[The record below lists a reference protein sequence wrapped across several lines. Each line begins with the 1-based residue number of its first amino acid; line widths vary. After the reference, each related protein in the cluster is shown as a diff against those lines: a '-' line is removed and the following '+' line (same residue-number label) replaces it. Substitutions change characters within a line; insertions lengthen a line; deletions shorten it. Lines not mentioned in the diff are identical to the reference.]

1 MAELRLNNVTKV
13 FDQNVYA
20 VRDITFEVRDREFAV
35 LLGPSGCG
43 KTTILRLIAGLE
55 ESTAG
60 EILIDNARVNDV
72 PPSRRDIAMVFQ
84 NYALYPHMTVFDNL
98 AFGLR
103 MRRYPTTDIKNRVHE
118 AAVILGIAELMQRK
132 PRQLSGGERQRV
144 ALGRAL
150 VRQPKIFLFDE
161 PLSNLDAKL
170 RVQMRAELA
179 RIHDRLKATI
189 IYVTHDQVEALTLGE
204 KIVVLKDGTLQQ
216 VSDPI
221 NLYQRPTN
229 KFVAGFVGSPP
240 MNFLVGA
247 IRKDGGEVV
256 FRDGDIRLRLN
267 KRFEEYLDREV
278 SIGIRPA
285 DFSAATGSDLAIAV
299 EVVEPMGSEIYVYGK
314 FGRNTIQARVPEGK
328 TAVRGRVLDLKIEP
342 NKIYVFDGKT
352 DTALR

>member
-60 EILIDNARVNDV
+60 EILIDNARVNDI

-103 MRRYPTTDIKNRVHE
+103 MRRYPKTDIENRVHE
-118 AAVILGIAELMQRK
+118 AAGVLGIAELLQRK

-161 PLSNLDAKL
+161 PLSNLDARL

-204 KIVVLKDGTLQQ
+204 KIVVLKGGTMQQ
-216 VSDPI
+216 VSDPV
-221 NLYQRPTN
+221 NLYQRPAN

-240 MNFLVGA
+240 MNFLAGA
-247 IRKDGGEVV
+247 IRKDGGEIV
-256 FRDGDIRLRLN
+256 FRDADVRLRLN
-267 KRFEEYLDREV
+267 KRFEGYLDREV
-278 SIGIRPA
+278 SVGIRPA
-285 DFSAATGSDLAIAV
+285 DFSAAAGSDLAIAV

-314 FGRNTIQARVPEGK
+314 FGRNIIQARVPEGK

-342 NKIYVFDGKT
+342 DKIYVFDGKT